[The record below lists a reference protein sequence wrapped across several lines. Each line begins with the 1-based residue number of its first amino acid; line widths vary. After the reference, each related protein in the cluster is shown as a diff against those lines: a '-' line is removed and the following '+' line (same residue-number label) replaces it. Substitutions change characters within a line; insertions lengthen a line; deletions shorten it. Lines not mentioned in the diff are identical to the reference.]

1 MLDAVCVYFS
11 ERLRDKPMEVSFVI
25 LETHSRV
32 VWLIPKMEVTGMTG
46 FVFRPYT
53 AVLAADIRWRCSQ
66 PLRCIGVLLVGS
78 GWLLEIIMF
87 SGFRGGGY
95 GIKSLTMEYGMKIIP
110 AMWM

>member
-1 MLDAVCVYFS
+1 
-11 ERLRDKPMEVSFVI
+11 MEVSFVI

-66 PLRCIGVLLVGS
+66 PLRCIGVLL
-78 GWLLEIIMF
+78 GWFWVAIGDDHVF
-87 SGFRGGGY
+87 WVQGWR
-95 GIKSLTMEYGMKIIP
+95 
-110 AMWM
+110 MWY

>member
-32 VWLIPKMEVTGMTG
+32 VWLIPKMEVKGMTG

-53 AVLAADIRWRCSQ
+53 AVLAAVIRWRCSQ

-78 GWLLEIIMF
+78 GLLLEMIMF